1 MIEVESLL
9 NPAIFKSPA
18 SGKTYIVA
26 GDQPW
31 IEVPEGTTLDEVTWK
46 PLQKPEKAPS
56 DVPKQVFKVE
66 GSKGLEYIVK
76 QAANGTWSCECVGF
90 GYRNKCK
97 HITNCKLIIKS
108 IESNTKK

>member
-31 IEVPEGTTLDEVTWK
+31 IEVPEGTTLDEVVWK
-46 PLQKPEKAPS
+46 PPQTPEKAPS
-56 DVPKQVFKVE
+56 DAQERLFEVE
-66 GSKGLEYIVK
+66 GSKGNKYTVRRAK
-76 QAANGTWSCECVGF
+76 NNSWSCECVGY
-90 GYRNKCK
+90 GYRRKCK
-97 HITNCKLIIKS
+97 HIEKIKEK
-108 IESNTKK
+108 IA